1 MFRYLIIFAL
11 GFILTFALKGDFFTE
26 NNNLVNILFRVAFAL
41 FFLLM
46 IRLVQGNKR
55 ELCKEKVNKN

>member
-26 NNNLVNILFRVAFAL
+26 NNSVVNILFRVAFAL
-41 FFLLM
+41 FFLLI
-46 IRLVQGNKR
+46 IRLVQGK
-55 ELCKEKVNKN
+55 EKDLCKEKVNKN